1 MSLTPKLLQQ
11 GAAGSARANYIED
24 VFSTY
29 VYTGNGSTQTITNGI
44 DLAGKGGLVWIKN
57 RNNYYLHALV
67 DTARGV
73 NQVLSSNNTDAQTT
87 YGSTVNAFNSNGFT
101 LGSGAIV
108 NDSTSGYE
116 LYTSWTFR
124 KQPKFFDIVTWTGNG
139 TTQNL
144 SHNLGSIPGMII
156 IKRIG
161 QVGDWNVWHRSLTAG
176 NYIKLNTMDAQTT
189 GGAANYF
196 GNNSTTVNPTS
207 TTFTVGN
214 NSQVNADSGE
224 AGNTYVAYLF
234 AHNAGGFGLTGTDS
248 VISCGSFTT
257 DGNAKASVTLGWEPQ
272 WVLFKGSQY
281 GGRGVISDSIRGAH
295 APSQDPVNYNS
306 NTKGQ
311 VLVAEGNF
319 PESSL
324 GTGTSHGFIPN
335 ATGFTVDGNTY
346 QSASNQTF
354 IYVAIRRGPMK
365 VPTDATKVFS
375 LAKVD
380 STLGGGISMENGDM
394 ALYFRDRFN
403 GSNSAQFFD
412 RLRGF
417 PQLGANSPANRIS
430 SPGTLAEEAIGSFV
444 TTSFFGSTYYN
455 CPFQDSNNIMR
466 AGFSGNNLA
475 STGQVVYG
483 FRRAP
488 GFFDIVGYAGTS
500 SVQDISHN
508 LGVIP
513 EFIIVKN
520 RISGGSSMTVYSST
534 VGTNKTFFI
543 NQVYVAGTD
552 IHAWNNQAPTSSVF
566 SVGGISASTNISPD
580 VYIAYLFATCPGV
593 SKVGSYTGN
602 GSTQTIN
609 CGFAAG
615 ARLIWIKRTDAIS
628 EWYVFDT
635 ARGIISGNDPFLHL
649 NRAFAETSSYD
660 AVDPANSGFIV
671 NNDDTNFP
679 VNVASA
685 TYFFLAIA

>member
-29 VYTGNGSTQTITNGI
+29 VYAGNGTAQTINNGI
-44 DLAGKGGLVWIKN
+44 DLATKGGLIWIKSRDN
-57 RNNYYLHALV
+57 AFSHVLI
-67 DTARGV
+67 DTTRGLGYPL
-73 NQVLSSNNTDAQTT
+73 NSNN
-87 YGSTVNAFNSNGFT
+87 
-101 LGSGAIV
+101 SGATGGPSYV
-108 NDSTSGYE
+108 TFPSTSGFYF
-116 LYTSWTFR
+116 TDNANGNQVDTKNVAWTFR

-156 IKRIG
+156 IKRSG
-161 QVGDWNVWHRSLTAG
+161 NVGDWNVWHRSLTAG
-176 NYIKLNTMDAQTT
+176 NYIKLNTTDAQTT

-196 GNNSTTVNPTS
+196 GDNSTTVNPTS

-319 PESSL
+319 REIDL
-324 GTGTSHGFIPN
+324 GSGTSHGFIPN

-354 IYVAIRRGPMK
+354 IYIAIRRGPMK
-365 VPTDATKVFS
+365 VPTVASSVFS

-417 PQLGANSPANRIS
+417 PQLGTNSPANRIS
-430 SPGTLAEEAIGSFV
+430 SPGTLAEEAIGAFV
-444 TTSFFGSTYYN
+444 TTASFSSSYYN
-455 CPFQDSNNIMR
+455 CPFQDSNNIMQ
-466 AGFSGNNLA
+466 AGFSGNGLA

-488 GFFDIVGYAGTS
+488 GFFDIVGYAGTAS
-500 SVQDISHN
+500 ARDIPHN

-520 RISGGSSMTVYSST
+520 RISGGSMTVYSST

-543 NQVYVAGTD
+543 NQVYAAGTD

-602 GSTQTIN
+602 GSTQTID

-615 ARLIWIKRTDAIS
+615 ARLIWIKRTDANS

>member
-29 VYTGNGSTQTITNGI
+29 VYAGNGTAQTINNGI
-44 DLAGKGGLVWIKN
+44 DLATKGGLIWIKSRDN
-57 RNNYYLHALV
+57 AFSHVLI
-67 DTARGV
+67 DTTRGLGYPL
-73 NQVLSSNNTDAQTT
+73 NSNN
-87 YGSTVNAFNSNGFT
+87 
-101 LGSGAIV
+101 SGATGGPSNV
-108 NDSTSGYE
+108 TFPSTSGFYF
-116 LYTSWTFR
+116 TDNANGNQVDTKNVAWTFR
-124 KQPKFFDIVTWTGNG
+124 KQPKFFDIVTYTGNG
-139 TTQNL
+139 TTGQSI
-144 SHNLGSIPGMII
+144 SHNLGSVPGCII
-156 IKRIG
+156 VKRING
-161 QVGDWNVWHRSLTAG
+161 TGDWFFWHRSLTSIS
-176 NYIKLNTMDAQTT
+176 YTLLLNNTDAEFTNGGFLTT
-189 GGAANYF
+189 
-196 GNNSTTVNPTS
+196 TPTS
-207 TTFTVGN
+207 TTFSLKAPGFDVDG
-214 NSQVNADSGE
+214 VNGS
-224 AGNTYVAYLF
+224 GNTYVAYLF
-234 AHNAGGFGLTGTDS
+234 AHNAGGFGLTGSDN
-248 VISCGSFTT
+248 VISCGSYTT

-272 WVLFKGSQY
+272 WVIFKGSQY

-295 APSQDPVNYNS
+295 APSQDPVSYNS

-319 PESSL
+319 REIDL
-324 GTGTSHGFIPN
+324 GSGTSHGFIPN

-354 IYVAIRRGPMK
+354 IYIAIRRGPMK
-365 VPTDATKVFS
+365 VPTVASSVFS

-412 RLRGF
+412 RIRGF
-417 PQLGANSPANRIS
+417 PQLGTNSPANRIS
-430 SPGTLAEEAIGSFV
+430 SPGTLAEEAIGAFV
-444 TTSFFGSTYYN
+444 TTTSFSSSYYN

-466 AGFSGNNLA
+466 AGFSGNGLA

-500 SVQDISHN
+500 SVRDIPHN

-520 RISGGSSMTVYSST
+520 RISSGSSMTVYSST
-534 VGTNKTFFI
+534 VGTNKTFYI
-543 NQVYVAGTD
+543 NQVYAAGTD

-566 SVGGISASTNISPD
+566 SVGGASASTNTSPD

-609 CGFAAG
+609 CGFSAG
-615 ARLIWIKRTDAIS
+615 ARLIWIKRTDANS

-649 NRAFAETSSYD
+649 NRAFAETTSYD

>member
-29 VYTGNGSTQTITNGI
+29 VYAGNGTAQTINNGI
-44 DLAGKGGLVWIKN
+44 DLATKGGLIWIKSRDN
-57 RNNYYLHALV
+57 AFSHVLI
-67 DTARGV
+67 DTTRGLGYPL
-73 NQVLSSNNTDAQTT
+73 NSNN
-87 YGSTVNAFNSNGFT
+87 
-101 LGSGAIV
+101 SGATGGPSYV
-108 NDSTSGYE
+108 TFPSTSGFYF
-116 LYTSWTFR
+116 TDNANGNQVDTKNVAWTFR
-124 KQPKFFDIVTWTGNG
+124 KQPKFFDIVTYTGNG
-139 TTQNL
+139 TTGQSI
-144 SHNLGSIPGMII
+144 SHNLGSVPGCII
-156 IKRIG
+156 VKRING
-161 QVGDWNVWHRSLTAG
+161 TGDWFFWHRSLTSISYALL
-176 NYIKLNTMDAQTT
+176 LNTTDAEFTNGGFLTT
-189 GGAANYF
+189 
-196 GNNSTTVNPTS
+196 TPTS
-207 TTFTVGN
+207 TTFSLKAPGLDVDG
-214 NSQVNADSGE
+214 VNGS
-224 AGNTYVAYLF
+224 GNTYVAYLF
-234 AHNAGGFGLTGTDS
+234 AHNAGGFGLTGSDN

-257 DGNAKASVTLGWEPQ
+257 DGTGKASVTLGWEPQ
-272 WVLFKGSQY
+272 WVIFKGSQY

-295 APSQDPVNYNS
+295 APSQDPVSYNS

-319 PESSL
+319 REIDL
-324 GTGTSHGFIPN
+324 GSGTSHGFIPN

-354 IYVAIRRGPMK
+354 IYIAIRRGPMK
-365 VPTDATKVFS
+365 VPTVASSVFS

-412 RLRGF
+412 RIRGF
-417 PQLGANSPANRIS
+417 PQLGTNSPANRIS
-430 SPGTLAEEAIGSFV
+430 SPGTLAEEAIGAFV
-444 TTSFFGSTYYN
+444 TTTSFSSSYYN

-466 AGFSGNNLA
+466 AGFSGNGLA

-500 SVQDISHN
+500 SVRDIPHN

-520 RISGGSSMTVYSST
+520 RISGGSMTVYSST

-543 NQVYVAGTD
+543 NQVYAAGTD

-566 SVGGISASTNISPD
+566 SVGGISASTNTSPD

-609 CGFAAG
+609 CGFSAG
-615 ARLIWIKRTDAIS
+615 ARLIWIKRTDANS

-649 NRAFAETSSYD
+649 NRAFAETTSYD